1 MMNHPEI
8 VRSLKLPR
16 KNYIVSVLLLES
28 RRWVRGAAR
37 IARQPSKLKA
47 LGSNPSGPATNHTR
61 SLIFAC
67 MASYSTTIS
76 VNLHLCCTNRE
87 KGIVS

>member
-8 VRSLKLPR
+8 VKSLKLPR

-47 LGSNPSGPATNHTR
+47 LGSNPSGPA
-61 SLIFAC
+61 LILDLRLEFGRLFDQVLA
-67 MASYSTTIS
+67 
-76 VNLHLCCTNRE
+76 
-87 KGIVS
+87 